1 MVYVM
6 GDIHGNLRR
15 FESVMNQIQ
24 LAPADTLYV
33 LGDVIDRHPHGLL
46 ILRRFMKM
54 GNVKMIL
61 GNHEYMMLNAIGTPG
76 DPNTASFRNLSLWY
90 RNGGKVTHNALK
102 HLRIDTRKEIFS
114 YLESLPLNIDLTVN
128 DTRYKLVHGGPVEEY
143 PLWHPDYPD
152 ETYFA
157 VWKRWSKYEEPPEDY
172 TMIFGH
178 TPTNNYQLGYELRI
192 WYGNRMIGLDCGSG
206 FPEGPD
212 AWDHHQGRL
221 ACLRLDDMQ
230 EFYSTEDLPPAA

>member
-24 LAPADTLYV
+24 LAPEDTLYV

-76 DPNTASFRNLSLWY
+76 DQAQSRDS
-90 RNGGKVTHNALK
+90 
-102 HLRIDTRKEIFS
+102 
-114 YLESLPLNIDLTVN
+114 
-128 DTRYKLVHGGPVEEY
+128 
-143 PLWHPDYPD
+143 
-152 ETYFA
+152 
-157 VWKRWSKYEEPPEDY
+157 
-172 TMIFGH
+172 
-178 TPTNNYQLGYELRI
+178 
-192 WYGNRMIGLDCGSG
+192 
-206 FPEGPD
+206 
-212 AWDHHQGRL
+212 
-221 ACLRLDDMQ
+221 
-230 EFYSTEDLPPAA
+230 